1 MHAILLAQLKL
12 FPVPRRYVIA
22 LSGGCDSVALLYAL
36 KQIQS
41 QLDCQEIIAVHI
53 DHGLQSAS
61 AKWSAQCRQLCE
73 QHHIPLTVIELNL
86 SIAKGES
93 LEAAARLARY
103 KAFAQFLEDQDMLL
117 LAHHQNDQA
126 ETLLLQ
132 MLRGSGVSGLA
143 CMPAITPV
151 GQTWLARPLLI
162 LTRASIEQYAR
173 EQQLSW
179 VDDPSNQDT
188 RFDRNFLRREIMPK
202 LQSRWPALT
211 TTLARVAQHQG
222 ETKGLLADLAQI
234 DWHACQAQT
243 PNQISLHGLRQ
254 LSEPRARNLLRYW
267 IATICQAPQP
277 DSVHLQRILDEVL
290 PAPVDAMPL
299 VSWANVRLRR
309 YREALYLEFD
319 PAGEDIHTWHSR
331 WDLHDAL
338 LLPTGESLATR
349 RVSGAGLVID
359 AATPLVTVKY
369 RQGGERCRL
378 PGRAHHHELRKLFQ
392 HWGVPPWQ
400 RDRIPL
406 IYIGQELAQIV
417 GFSVCEPYRAK
428 SGQPGIEIYLHH

>member
-1 MHAILLAQLKL
+1 MHATLLALLNQ

-22 LSGGCDSVALLYAL
+22 LSGGCDSVALLHAI
-36 KQIQS
+36 KHIQP

-61 AKWSAQCRQLCE
+61 VNWSVHCRRLCE
-73 QHHIPLTVIELNL
+73 QHNIPLTVIGLNL
-86 SIAKGES
+86 TFAKGES
-93 LEAAARLARY
+93 LEAVARHARY
-103 KAFAQFLEDQDMLL
+103 TAFAQFLEDQDMLL

-132 MLRGSGVSGLA
+132 LFRGSGVSGLA
-143 CMPAITPV
+143 CMPAITQV
-151 GQTWLARPLLI
+151 GHTWLARPLLT
-162 LTRASIEQYAR
+162 LTRATIEHYAR

-179 VDDPSNQDT
+179 VDDPSNQET
-188 RFDRNFLRREIMPK
+188 RFDRNFLRHDIMPV
-202 LQSRWPALT
+202 LESRWPALT

-234 DWHACQAQT
+234 DWHVCQAQT

-267 IATICQAPQP
+267 IATICQAPLP
-277 DSVHLQRILDEVL
+277 DSVHLQRILAEVL
-290 PAPVDAMPL
+290 PAAVDAMPQ

-309 YREALYLEFD
+309 YREALYLELD
-319 PAGEDIHTWHSR
+319 PAGEDIHAWHSP

-338 LLPTGESLATR
+338 LLPTGESLVTR

-359 AATPLVTVKY
+359 AETPPITVKY

-378 PGRAHHHELRKLFQ
+378 QGRAHHHELRKLFQ

-417 GFSVCEPYRAK
+417 GYSVCEPYCAK
-428 SGQPGIEIYLHH
+428 SGQSGIDIYLQH